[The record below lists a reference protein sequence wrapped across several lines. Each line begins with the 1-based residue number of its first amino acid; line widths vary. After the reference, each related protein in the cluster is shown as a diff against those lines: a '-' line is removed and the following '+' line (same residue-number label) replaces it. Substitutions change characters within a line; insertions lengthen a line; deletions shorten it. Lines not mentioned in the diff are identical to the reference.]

1 MKRLFALALT
11 LMIALSGVAAL
22 AAGGNKINYLIE
34 NGSFIIQID
43 DPEGD
48 LGWLADDMSQDDSV
62 VKLYDAD
69 LIEDTFVVRYD
80 PVGDGD
86 MAVGVRHYTGIACDE
101 AHTWDLHVENGA
113 VTGTI
118 GGAYTAA
125 PDDAELDDAIM
136 GEWLEQ
142 ETQFTSLSVEKN
154 PARGWDVE
162 AVSPLT
168 HGAYIF
174 KTTIYY
180 DCERDSFV
188 YDKGKFWEVPI
199 TESDEEAELGE
210 AKIAGATGSFALGGD
225 SADNIT
231 LTWHNDENGEDII
244 FARATSQ
251 TN

>member
-1 MKRLFALALT
+1 
-11 LMIALSGVAAL
+11 
-22 AAGGNKINYLIE
+22 
-34 NGSFIIQID
+34 
-43 DPEGD
+43 
-48 LGWLADDMSQDDSV
+48 
-62 VKLYDAD
+62 
-69 LIEDTFVVRYD
+69 
-80 PVGDGD
+80 
-86 MAVGVRHYTGIACDE
+86 
-101 AHTWDLHVENGA
+101 
-113 VTGTI
+113 
-118 GGAYTAA
+118 
-125 PDDAELDDAIM
+125 M